1 MTSGGPSR
9 DPGGSGSGS
18 GGGVVVVVGV
28 ERWLGGDEPPIAKL
42 RVVVMVVVVAHT
54 TPQLKVQSVPEH
66 HPRIEH

>member
-1 MTSGGPSR
+1 M
-9 DPGGSGSGS
+9 
-18 GGGVVVVVGV
+18 VVVVGV

-42 RVVVMVVVVAHT
+42 RVVVMVVVVVVAHT